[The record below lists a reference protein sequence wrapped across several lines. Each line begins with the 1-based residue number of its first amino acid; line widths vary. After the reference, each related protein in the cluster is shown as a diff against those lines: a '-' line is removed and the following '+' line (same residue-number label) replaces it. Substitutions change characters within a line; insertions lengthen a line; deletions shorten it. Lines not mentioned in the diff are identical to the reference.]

1 MTVHRI
7 GTKAQHES
15 ELELDMKVSRI
26 GAGAQ
31 HEVELGLELELNK
44 KVSSTIARTQCEDEL
59 HWN

>member
-1 MTVHRI
+1 MKVNRI

-31 HEVELGLELELNK
+31 HEGECL
-44 KVSSTIARTQCEDEL
+44 IAARAQQEGEFD
-59 HWN
+59 